1 MYAYVCRR
9 FWKGEYGQDKIS
21 AYQTLY
27 HCLVTVAK
35 LASPIAP
42 FFMDRLYKDL
52 NAVTKIESSES
63 VHLLIFRNLSKTL
76 LINL

>member
-1 MYAYVCRR
+1 MSSSFLEMVNMV
-9 FWKGEYGQDKIS
+9 KNKIP

-63 VHLLIFRNLSKTL
+63 VHLADFPAICRKLC
-76 LINL
+76 